1 MSTTFIS
8 RLHKPVYVLAILL
21 IFLSTSSCG
30 GSPPV
35 LSTSDSGNP
44 PIFPPT
50 LTPFQPLQP
59 TAEHEQIVNN
69 WPMPT
74 ATYIPPDEPVDGI
87 PLWIDP
93 SIPDGLRSKL
103 SLPDEFSLVE
113 LEELAPVGHGG
124 LVLKVG
130 EGMLISQWVYAFSA
144 PFASIEQG
152 ISGDE
157 LLQAWRGQASGILA
171 GQPLLLSSNTLSA
184 FSAFWGE
191 PAAGSVTVVAEE
203 ETLAY
208 AWDHQ
213 PAYALIPFES
223 VEPRWKV
230 LEIDGQ
236 SPLHKGFDLA
246 AYPLTVPLIM
256 DGDPQ
261 LVAISDTL
269 FGMNSAK
276 PLAPAQNWDSNKLT
290 TLAMTG
296 VTALVRATAYTMEQR
311 GIHYPARDVGEIL
324 RSADITHIS
333 NEVPF
338 AKNCPFPDPVQAD
351 MRFCSSPRYISLLE
365 EVGTDIVELTGD
377 HFQDYG
383 AAAMYN
389 TLDLYHGLGWRYYGG
404 GANRKEARGAVI
416 LEHNGNRLAFIGC
429 NAKGGGY
436 AQASAS
442 NPGAVKCDY
451 DWLESE
457 IARLRSE
464 GYLPIMTFQ
473 HFEYYTYKAQP
484 SQVRD
489 FKRLALAGAVIVSGS
504 QAHQPQAF
512 DFVDG
517 AFIHYGLGNLFFDQ
531 FEVNKAT
538 RQGFIDRH
546 VFYDGRHI
554 NTELLPIMFVDFAR
568 PRPMTPAEREELL
581 SAVFRAS
588 GW

>member
-1 MSTTFIS
+1 M
-8 RLHKPVYVLAILL
+8 
-21 IFLSTSSCG
+21 
-30 GSPPV
+30 
-35 LSTSDSGNP
+35 
-44 PIFPPT
+44 
-50 LTPFQPLQP
+50 
-59 TAEHEQIVNN
+59 
-69 WPMPT
+69 
-74 ATYIPPDEPVDGI
+74 
-87 PLWIDP
+87 
-93 SIPDGLRSKL
+93 
-103 SLPDEFSLVE
+103 
-113 LEELAPVGHGG
+113 
-124 LVLKVG
+124 LKVG
-130 EGMLISQWVYAFSA
+130 EGLLVSQWVYSVVA
-144 PFASIEQG
+144 PFASIEHS

-157 LLQAWRGQASGILA
+157 LLQAWHGQALGIMA
-171 GQPLLLSSNTLSA
+171 GQPLVLSSNTLSA

-191 PAAGSVTVVAEE
+191 PAAGSVKVVPAE

-223 VEPRWKV
+223 IEPRWKV

-236 SPLHKGFDLA
+236 SPLHTDFDPA
-246 AYPLTVPLIM
+246 IYPITIPLVL

-261 LVAISDTL
+261 LLAIAGTF
-269 FGMNSAK
+269 FGVDSAK
-276 PLAPAQNWDSNKLT
+276 PLAPASNWDSNKLT

-311 GIHYPARDVGEIL
+311 GIQYPARDVGEIL

-338 AKNCPFPDPVQAD
+338 AKNCPFPNPVQAD

-383 AAAMYN
+383 AAAMNN
-389 TLDLYHGLGWRYYGG
+389 TLDLYRELGWRYYGG
-404 GANRKEARGAVI
+404 GANRKEARQAVI

-484 SQVRD
+484 SQERD

-517 AFIHYGLGNLFFDQ
+517 AFLHYGLGNLFFDQ
-531 FEVNKAT
+531 FEVSKAT

-554 NTELLPIMFVDFAR
+554 STELLPIMFVDYAR
-568 PRPMTPAEREELL
+568 PRPMTATEREELL
-581 SAVFRAS
+581 NAVFRAS

>member
-1 MSTTFIS
+1 MRALNIS
-8 RLHKPVYVLAILL
+8 CLNKCMYMLAVL
-21 IFLSTSSCG
+21 LSTLGICSCAG
-30 GSPPV
+30 YPV
-35 LSTSDSGNP
+35 DTGNSL
-44 PIFPPT
+44 IFPPT
-50 LTPFQPLQP
+50 LTPFQPLLP
-59 TAEHEQIVNN
+59 TVDHDQTRNS
-69 WPMPT
+69 WPTTTRTPIT
-74 ATYIPPDEPVDGI
+74 PDETPDGI

-93 SIPDGLRSKL
+93 SIPDGLRSKV
-103 SLPDEFSLVE
+103 STPDEFLLVE
-113 LEELAPVGHGG
+113 LDG
-124 LVLKVG
+124 LTPAGSAGIMLKVG
-130 EGMLISQWVYAFSA
+130 EGLLMSEWVYSFVV
-144 PFASIEQG
+144 PFASTEQN
-152 ISGDE
+152 ISGE
-157 LLQAWRGQASGILA
+157 EIMQAWRGRASGLLA
-171 GQPLLLSSNTLSA
+171 GQTLLLSDNTLSA

-191 PAAGSVTVVAEE
+191 PSVESVKVVPEE
-203 ETLAY
+203 EILAY
-208 AWDHQ
+208 AWDHK
-213 PAYALIPFES
+213 PAFALIPFEHL
-223 VEPRWKV
+223 EPRWKV
-230 LEIDGQ
+230 LDIDGQ
-236 SPLHKGFDLA
+236 SPLRSDFDPTT
-246 AYPLTVPLIM
+246 YPLTIPIVL
-256 DGDPQ
+256 DGEIQ
-261 LVAISDTL
+261 LVELASTL
-269 FGMNSAK
+269 AGMDSTK
-276 PLAPAQNWDSNKLT
+276 PIVPKSNWDSNKLT

-311 GIHYPARDVGEIL
+311 SIQYPARDIGEIL

-338 AKNCPFPDPVQAD
+338 AKNCPFPNPVQVD
-351 MRFCSSPRYISLLE
+351 MRFCSSPRYITLLE

-389 TLDLYHGLGWRYYGG
+389 TLDLYEALGWRYYGG
-404 GANRKEARGAVI
+404 GANRKEARQAVI
-416 LEHNGNRLAFIGC
+416 LEHNGNRFAFIGC

-436 AQASAS
+436 AQASAN

-484 SQVRD
+484 SQERD
-489 FKRLALAGAVIVSGS
+489 FKRLASAGAIIVSGS

-538 RQGFIDRH
+538 RQGFIDLH

-554 NTELLPIMFVDFAR
+554 TTELLPIMFVDYAR
-568 PRPMTPAEREELL
+568 PRPMTATEREELL
-581 SAVFRAS
+581 NVIFKAS

>member
-1 MSTTFIS
+1 MSATFIS
-8 RLHKPVYVLAILL
+8 QLHKPVYVLAILL
-21 IFLSTSSCG
+21 ISLSTSSCG
-30 GSPPV
+30 GSSPFLSPP
-35 LSTSDSGNP
+35 DSGNHS
-44 PIFPPT
+44 IFPPT
-50 LTPFQPLQP
+50 RTPFQPLQP
-59 TAEHEQIVNN
+59 TAEHELIENI
-69 WPMPT
+69 WPIQTPT
-74 ATYIPPDEPVDGI
+74 PIPPDEPVDGI
-87 PLWIDP
+87 PLWLDP
-93 SIPDGLRSKL
+93 SIPDGLRSIL
-103 SLPDEFSLVE
+103 NLPDEFSIVE
-113 LEELAPVGHGG
+113 LEGPVPAGRRG

-130 EGMLISQWVYAFSA
+130 EGMLVSQWVYAFVA
-144 PFASIEQG
+144 PFASIEQD

-157 LLQAWRGQASGILA
+157 LLQAWHGQASGILA

-191 PAAGSVTVVAEE
+191 PAAGSVKVVPAE

-208 AWDHQ
+208 AWNHQ

-236 SPLHKGFDLA
+236 SPLHKNFNHA

-269 FGMNSAK
+269 FGINSAK
-276 PLAPAQNWDSNKLT
+276 PLAPASNRDSNKLT

-296 VTALVRATAYTMEQR
+296 VTALVRATAFTMEQR
-311 GIHYPARDVGEIL
+311 GIQYPARDVGEIL

-338 AKNCPFPDPVQAD
+338 ATNCPFPDPVQVD

-389 TLDLYHGLGWRYYGG
+389 TLDLYSGLGWQYYGG
-404 GANRKEARGAVI
+404 GANRKEARSAVI

-457 IARLRSE
+457 IAQLRSE

-484 SQVRD
+484 SQERD
-489 FKRLALAGAVIVSGS
+489 FKRISRAGAVIVSGS

-554 NTELLPIMFVDFAR
+554 NTELLPIMFVDYAR
-568 PRPMTPAEREELL
+568 PRPMTPVEREELL

>member
-1 MSTTFIS
+1 MSAFNTH
-8 RLHKPVYVLAILL
+8 RLYKCEYVLVILL
-21 IFLSTSSCG
+21 IFLSTSSCAVF
-30 GSPPV
+30 PP
-35 LSTSDSGNP
+35 DAGNP
-44 PIFPPT
+44 LIFPPT
-50 LTPFQPLQP
+50 LTPFQPLLPTVKQEGFVNIWPLP
-59 TAEHEQIVNN
+59 TAVPI
-69 WPMPT
+69 T
-74 ATYIPPDEPVDGI
+74 PDTHVEVI

-93 SIPDGLRSKL
+93 SIPDGLRLKL
-103 SLPDEFSLVE
+103 TTPDEISLVE
-113 LEELAPVGHGG
+113 LDRLFPAGSDG
-124 LVLKVG
+124 LVLKIG
-130 EGMLISQWVYAFSA
+130 EGLLVSQWVYSLVA
-144 PFASIEQG
+144 PFASIEQS

-171 GQPLLLSSNTLSA
+171 GQTLLLSDNTLSA

-191 PAAGSVTVVAEE
+191 PAAGSVKVVPAE
-203 ETLAY
+203 LIMAY
-208 AWDHQ
+208 VWDHR

-230 LEIDGQ
+230 LEIDEQ
-236 SPLHKGFDLA
+236 SPLHTDFNPTSYLLTI
-246 AYPLTVPLIM
+246 PLVL

-261 LVAISDTL
+261 LVAIAGTL
-269 FGMNSAK
+269 FGMDSTK
-276 PLAPAQNWDSNKLT
+276 PLAPHSNWDSNKLT

-311 GIHYPARDVGEIL
+311 GIRYPARDVGEIL

-338 AKNCPFPDPVQAD
+338 SKNCPSPNPVQTD

-383 AAAMYN
+383 ATAMYN
-389 TLDLYHGLGWRYYGG
+389 TLELYEGLGWRYYGG
-404 GANRKEARGAVI
+404 GANRKEARKAVI

-436 AQASAS
+436 AQASAN

-457 IARLRSE
+457 IVRLRSE
-464 GYLPIMTFQ
+464 GYIPIMTFQ

-512 DFVDG
+512 DFMDG
-517 AFIHYGLGNLFFDQ
+517 AFIHYGLGNMFFDQ
-531 FEVNKAT
+531 FEVSKAT

-554 NTELLPIMFVDFAR
+554 STELLPIIFVDYAR
-568 PRPMTPAEREELL
+568 PRPMTATERVELL
-581 SAVFRAS
+581 NAVFRAS

>member
-1 MSTTFIS
+1 MSTTFTS
-8 RLHKPVYVLAILL
+8 RLPRCVFVLAILL
-21 IFLSTSSCG
+21 ISLSTNSCAVSS
-30 GSPPV
+30 P
-35 LSTSDSGNP
+35 DAGNSL
-44 PIFPPT
+44 IFPPT

-59 TAEHEQIVNN
+59 TADQEGVVEI
-69 WPMPT
+69 WPTPT
-74 ATYIPPDEPVDGI
+74 AALIPPDKPVDGI
-87 PLWIDP
+87 PLWIDLSVP
-93 SIPDGLRSKL
+93 NGLRSKL
-103 SLPDEFSLVE
+103 ITPGEFSIVE
-113 LEELAPVGHGG
+113 LDGLASTPSDG
-124 LVLKVG
+124 LMLKVG
-130 EGMLISQWVYAFSA
+130 EGPPVSQWIYSFVA
-144 PFASIEQG
+144 PFASIEQS
-152 ISGDE
+152 ISGGE
-157 LLQAWRGQASGILA
+157 LLQAWHGQASGILT
-171 GQPLLLSSNTLSA
+171 GQSLLLSDNTLSA

-191 PAAGSVTVVAEE
+191 PAKGAVRVVPAEE
-203 ETLAY
+203 IMAY
-208 AWDHQ
+208 AWEHR

-236 SPLHKGFDLA
+236 SPLRSDFA
-246 AYPLTVPLIM
+246 PTAYPLTIPLILA
-256 DGDPQ
+256 GEPQ
-261 LVAISDTL
+261 LVEIAGTL
-269 FGMNSAK
+269 FGVDSANPLTPASNWNS
-276 PLAPAQNWDSNKLT
+276 DKLT

-311 GIHYPARDVGEIL
+311 SIKYPARDIGEIL

-338 AKNCPFPDPVQAD
+338 AKNCPFPNPVQAD
-351 MRFCSSPRYISLLE
+351 MRFCSSPGYISLLE

-383 AAAMYN
+383 AAAMNY
-389 TLDLYHGLGWRYYGG
+389 TLDLYRELGWQYYGG
-404 GANRKEARGAVI
+404 GANRKEARQAVI
-416 LEHNGNRLAFIGC
+416 LEHNGNRLAFFGC

-484 SQVRD
+484 SQERD

-512 DFVDG
+512 DFEDG

-531 FEVNKAT
+531 FEVSKAT

-554 NTELLPIMFVDFAR
+554 STELLPIIFVDYAR
-568 PRPMTPAEREELL
+568 PRPMATDEREDLL
-581 SAVFRAS
+581 NAVFRAS

>member
-1 MSTTFIS
+1 MSTTFTS
-8 RLHKPVYVLAILL
+8 RLPGCVFVLAILL
-21 IFLSTSSCG
+21 ISLSTSSCAAS
-30 GSPPV
+30 SP
-35 LSTSDSGNP
+35 DAGNSL
-44 PIFPPT
+44 IFPPT

-59 TAEHEQIVNN
+59 TADQEGVVEI
-69 WPMPT
+69 WPTPT
-74 ATYIPPDEPVDGI
+74 AALIPPDKPVDGI
-87 PLWIDP
+87 PLWIDLSVP
-93 SIPDGLRSKL
+93 NGLRSKL
-103 SLPDEFSLVE
+103 ITPDEFSIVE
-113 LEELAPVGHGG
+113 LDGLAPTPSDG
-124 LVLKVG
+124 LMIKVG
-130 EGMLISQWVYAFSA
+130 EGPPVSQWVYSFVA
-144 PFASIEQG
+144 PFASIEQS
-152 ISGDE
+152 ISGGE
-157 LLQAWRGQASGILA
+157 LLQAWHGQASGILA
-171 GQPLLLSSNTLSA
+171 GQPLLLSYNTLSA

-191 PAAGSVTVVAEE
+191 PAKGAVRVVPAEE
-203 ETLAY
+203 IMAY
-208 AWDHQ
+208 AWEHR

-230 LEIDGQ
+230 LEINGQ
-236 SPLHKGFDLA
+236 SPLRPDFA
-246 AYPLTVPLIM
+246 PSAYPLTIPLILA
-256 DGDPQ
+256 GEPQ
-261 LVAISDTL
+261 LVEIAGTL
-269 FGMNSAK
+269 FGVDSANPLTPASNWNS
-276 PLAPAQNWDSNKLT
+276 DKLT

-311 GIHYPARDVGEIL
+311 GIRYPARDIGEIL
-324 RSADITHIS
+324 RTADITHIS

-338 AKNCPFPDPVQAD
+338 AKNCPFPNPVQAD
-351 MRFCSSPRYISLLE
+351 MRFCSSPHYISLLE
-365 EVGTDIVELTGD
+365 DVGTDVVELTGD

-383 AAAMYN
+383 AAAMHY
-389 TLDLYHGLGWRYYGG
+389 TLDLYSELGWRYYGG
-404 GANRKEARGAVI
+404 GVNRKEARQAVF

-457 IARLRSE
+457 ITRLRSE

-484 SQVRD
+484 SQERD

-512 DFVDG
+512 DFEDG

-531 FEVNKAT
+531 FEVSTAT

-554 NTELLPIMFVDFAR
+554 NTELLPIIFVDYAR
-568 PRPMTPAEREELL
+568 PRPMTATEREELL
-581 SAVFRAS
+581 NAVFRAS